1 MIKVEVR
8 LFAHF
13 RQGRQKNQIIELEEG
28 KDISYVLDL
37 LNINEEEASIV
48 LLNGMDGPL
57 NRQLK
62 DGDVLALFP
71 PVGGG

>member
-28 KDISYVLDL
+28 KDISYLLDL

-48 LLNGMDGPL
+48 LLNGMDGHL